1 MNNNDQSAAYK
12 LGYVIAKIIASAIMA
27 YVITIYNPPFWIAFI
42 LILLV

>member
-27 YVITIYNPPFWIAFI
+27 YVITVYNPPLWIAFV